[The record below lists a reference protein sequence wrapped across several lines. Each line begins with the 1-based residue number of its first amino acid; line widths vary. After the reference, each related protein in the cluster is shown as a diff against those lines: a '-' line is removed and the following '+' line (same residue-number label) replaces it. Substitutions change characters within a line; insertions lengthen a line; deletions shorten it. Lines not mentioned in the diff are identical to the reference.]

1 MPRKDL
7 LSCLCSF
14 YCFCSVLIYA
24 SCAVHDELSQCELQ
38 GVYRQR
44 QSLIE
49 SPNYPD
55 NYPPNTCVDFVIRS
69 PYRCPTKFHI
79 QFLDFQLELSENCS
93 RDYLA
98 IGLQQSDDDMD
109 VLCGQVLG
117 IKKYHTPDGILR
129 LRFLSDDSP
138 WTTAGGFR
146 LLITRLACENEDLT
160 ARGLDMDVDED
171 DTVQVNAKL
180 PPKKALHPHHH
191 QQPQQ
196 QSTPA
201 PLPGNF
207 SLSPQQAPFV
217 GFPAAY
223 PGYQPINAYP
233 YPGVAYPPYL
243 PARGGSFY
251 LPAAQPAGTLAPPC
265 SNEPQKQQQ
274 QQQFQQQLL
283 QQQQLQLQQ
292 QQQQQSLQQLQ
303 QQLQQQQ
310 PQAQVQSQHQQ
321 QELPAIA
328 EQYQSSSFQPQGVQ
342 LKDYDPQTL
351 QQFGGSVDLCCVSS
365 FTQSHFY
372 LSSPG
377 FPRTVLNALL
387 PGQQRDCVFY
397 LEKNSQNVAGLRIL
411 FKFFDFG
418 QPSGGGIYPGQ
429 AGAACSGD
437 FIELDGQRY
446 CGCRSGHVHK
456 SFWPEGRKALRLRMG
471 QSGGGTSNGFLL
483 EIFQDQDTES
493 YRPGLQGLPGLAGS
507 TGAGAGALGV
517 NRITGLQGTTGLAG
531 LPGSTGLAGLPG
543 STGLAGFTGSTG
555 FTGLPGANGFTG
567 LPGTTGLPTGIPLP
581 AGYQP
586 QLGAYQP
593 QLGYQPQLAQQPLYH
608 PQAQAPLWSFNPLLP
623 ITPYRQSR
631 QAAWTYARGLDAQQP
646 SRVVETNSTRKEFY
660 YFDADEAFARAALDA
675 AEEVEDNVRATPA
688 TTSSTS
694 ASVHGVQ
701 HKQPV
706 TTKAFEQSS
715 CTFDYMEVLRLSVD
729 TLWLTKPICLA
740 PLRSW
745 FSNIFG

>member
-1 MPRKDL
+1 MERKDPLRIYCLSL
-7 LSCLCSF
+7 LLI
-14 YCFCSVLIYA
+14 SV
-24 SCAVHDELSQCELQ
+24 SCAVHDELTQCELQ

-55 NYPPNTCVDFVIRS
+55 SYPPNSCVDFVIRS

-79 QFLDFQLELSENCS
+79 QFLDFQLELSANCS

-98 IGLQQSDDDMD
+98 IGLQQADDDID

-138 WTTAGGFR
+138 WTTGGGFR
-146 LLITRLACENEDLT
+146 LLITRLACENEDLA
-160 ARGLDMDVDED
+160 ARGLDVDED
-171 DTVQVNAKL
+171 DTVEVNAKL
-180 PPKKALHPHHH
+180 PTKKPLHPHHQ
-191 QQPQQ
+191 QQP
-196 QSTPA
+196 STPA
-201 PLPGNF
+201 PSPANF
-207 SLSPQQAPFV
+207 SVPPQQLPFF
-217 GFPAAY
+217 GFPGAY
-223 PGYQPINAYP
+223 PGYPPFNAYP
-233 YPGVAYPPYL
+233 YPGVAYPPYA
-243 PARGGSFY
+243 PNRGAASAAGGFY
-251 LPAAQPAGTLAPPC
+251 LPVAQPAATLAPPC
-265 SNEPQKQQQ
+265 NNEPQQQ
-274 QQQFQQQLL
+274 QQQQQLQQQELL
-283 QQQQLQLQQ
+283 KQQQLQLQQ
-292 QQQQQSLQQLQ
+292 QLLQQPQLQPQFQPQPQQQQ
-303 QQLQQQQ
+303 
-310 PQAQVQSQHQQ
+310 
-321 QELPAIA
+321 LPAIA

-342 LKDYDPQTL
+342 LKDYDAQSL

-377 FPRTVLNALL
+377 FPRTVFNALL

-397 LEKNSQNVAGLRIL
+397 LEKNSPNVSGLRIL

-418 QPSGGGIYPGQ
+418 QPSGANIYPGQ
-429 AGAACSGD
+429 AGAACGGD

-471 QSGGGTSNGFLL
+471 QSGSASSNGFLL
-483 EIFQDQDTES
+483 EIYQDQDTQS
-493 YRPGLQGLPGLAGS
+493 YQPGLSTLPGLPGATGLAGLP
-507 TGAGAGALGV
+507 GA
-517 NRITGLQGTTGLAG
+517 NRISGLPGSTALAG
-531 LPGSTGLAGLPG
+531 LPGSTGIAGLP
-543 STGLAGFTGSTG
+543 TAL
-555 FTGLPGANGFTG
+555 
-567 LPGTTGLPTGIPLP
+567 PLP

-586 QLGAYQP
+586 QVGAYP
-593 QLGYQPQLAQQPLYH
+593 SQLGYQPQLGQQPLYN
-608 PQAQAPLWSFNPLLP
+608 PLWSNYPARMPSYPLNPLLP
-623 ITPYRQSR
+623 FTPYRQSR

-675 AEEVEDNVRATPA
+675 ADEEDDVRATTA
-688 TTSSTS
+688 TS
-694 ASVHGVQ
+694 ASVHGKQ
-701 HKQPV
+701 QPKQPV

-729 TLWLTKPICLA
+729 TLWLTKPICFA

>member
-1 MPRKDL
+1 
-7 LSCLCSF
+7 
-14 YCFCSVLIYA
+14 
-24 SCAVHDELSQCELQ
+24 AVHDELSQCELQ

-79 QFLDFQLELSENCS
+79 QFLDFQLEPSAKCS

-98 IGLQQSDDDMD
+98 IGLQQTDDDMD

-138 WTTAGGFR
+138 WTTGGGFR
-146 LLITRLACENEDLT
+146 LLITRLACESEDLA
-160 ARGLDMDVDED
+160 ARGLDVDDDQD
-171 DTVQVNAKL
+171 DTVAVNAKL
-180 PPKKALHPHHH
+180 PPKKPLHPQHH
-191 QQPQQ
+191 QQ

-201 PLPGNF
+201 QQPASLPGNF
-207 SLSPQQAPFV
+207 SLPPPQSPFL
-217 GFPAAY
+217 GFPGAY
-223 PGYQPINAYP
+223 PGYQPFNTYP
-233 YPGVAYPPYL
+233 YPGVGYSPYA
-243 PARGGSFY
+243 PTRVGNFY
-251 LPAAQPAGTLAPPC
+251 LPAAQPAATLAPPC
-265 SNEPQKQQQ
+265 NNKQQQQQQQPQFPQQ
-274 QQQFQQQLL
+274 QQQFQQQQF
-283 QQQQLQLQQ
+283 QQQQFQQ
-292 QQQQQSLQQLQ
+292 PQFQQQQLQ
-303 QQLQQQQ
+303 QQLQSLQNLQQQ
-310 PQAQVQSQHQQ
+310 LLQPQPQQ
-321 QELPAIA
+321 QELPVIA

-342 LKDYDPQTL
+342 LKDYDAQSQ
-351 QQFGGSVDLCCVSS
+351 QQFGGSLDLCCISS

-397 LEKNSQNVAGLRIL
+397 LEKNSANVAGLRIL

-418 QPSGGGIYPGQ
+418 QPSGASIYPGQ
-429 AGAACSGD
+429 AGAACGGD

-471 QSGGGTSNGFLL
+471 QSGGGASNGFLL
-483 EIFQDQDTES
+483 EIYQDQDTTS
-493 YRPGLQGLPGLAGS
+493 YGPGLTGLAG
-507 TGAGAGALGV
+507 LP
-517 NRITGLQGTTGLAG
+517 G
-531 LPGSTGLAGLPG
+531 LPGSTGLAGL
-543 STGLAGFTGSTG
+543 AGANRI
-555 FTGLPGANGFTG
+555 TGLPGSAGIVPGLAG
-567 LPGTTGLPTGIPLP
+567 LPGATGLPLP

-586 QLGAYQP
+586 QLGGYP
-593 QLGYQPQLAQQPLYH
+593 SQLGYQPQLGQQPLY
-608 PQAQAPLWSFNPLLP
+608 PGQAQAPLWSNYPGRMPSYPLNPLLP
-623 ITPYRQSR
+623 FTPYRQSR

-675 AEEVEDNVRATPA
+675 EDEDDNVRVTPA

-694 ASVHGVQ
+694 ASVHGKQ
-701 HKQPV
+701 QPKQPV

-729 TLWLTKPICLA
+729 TLWLTKPICFA